1 MVALKV
7 GPVVLLVVK
16 AESFYDRL
24 KPYLKEH
31 PDFHAAFSSVKMV
44 VRTYRDSLISLVS
57 ISAIFDLTQFIIL
70 SYFPRPPL

>member
-31 PDFHAAFSSVKMV
+31 PDFHAAARQAKIQQTKIGIIWLYSGV
-44 VRTYRDSLISLVS
+44 VT
-57 ISAIFDLTQFIIL
+57 
-70 SYFPRPPL
+70 